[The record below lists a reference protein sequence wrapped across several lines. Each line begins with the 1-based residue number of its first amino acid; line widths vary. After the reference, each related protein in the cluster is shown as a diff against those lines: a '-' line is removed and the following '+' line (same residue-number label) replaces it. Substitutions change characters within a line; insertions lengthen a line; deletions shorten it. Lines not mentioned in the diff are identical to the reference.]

1 MITASRSKDIL
12 LILIMLILSNIKQLV
27 NTLHLVKTPPAIYYN
42 RKEGKRYSSSE
53 EFQVENSLQDKQII
67 SISPGGWQGFYMFGV
82 TKYIKDHYDLHN
94 FIYTGASAGAWN
106 SLFLSY
112 KHNNHDFFRII
123 SKNLIP
129 TKNIADVETNLKNIF
144 LTHFTDRDFA
154 LENIFLSVTSLQPY
168 MIQTHVYYNFYN
180 LEDALD
186 CCIASS
192 HIPFI
197 TSNRF
202 LNRYDGRITF
212 DGGLSMH
219 PYLDIHKPVLHIT
232 PQIWNKTDFHYE
244 KHDNRIIKFAEQGY
258 ADTIRYHHLLDPIFF
273 RCL

>member
-1 MITASRSKDIL
+1 MTYFKRVLYLSSIVV
-12 LILIMLILSNIKQLV
+12 LSNMKRFA
-27 NTLHLVKTPPAIYYN
+27 TSLHLVKTPPKIYYD
-42 RKEGKRYSSSE
+42 RKEGVQYLTSND
-53 EFQVENSLQDKQII
+53 FQENNNFQDKQII

-82 TKYIKDHYDLHN
+82 TKYIKDNYNLRN
-94 FIYTGASAGAWN
+94 FIFTGASAGSWN

-112 KHNNHDFFRII
+112 KHDNNDFYRIV
-123 SKNLIP
+123 SQNLSP

-144 LTHFTDRDFA
+144 LTHFTDTDFD
-154 LENIFLSVTSLQPY
+154 LKKIFLSVTSMQPY
-168 MIQTHVYYNFYN
+168 MIQTHVYYNFHN

-212 DGGLSMH
+212 DGGLSLH
-219 PYLDIHKPVLHIT
+219 PYLDIHPPVLHIT
-232 PQIWNKTDFHYE
+232 PQIWNKTDFRFE
-244 KHDNRIIKFAEQGY
+244 KQENRIIQFAEQGY
-258 ADTIRYHHLLDPIFF
+258 VDTINNRHLLDPIFSS
-273 RCL
+273 

>member
-1 MITASRSKDIL
+1 MVSFSKIKLVLCVIYMI
-12 LILIMLILSNIKQLV
+12 ILSNIKQF
-27 NTLHLVKTPPAIYYN
+27 TTSLHLVKSPPAIYYN
-42 RKEGKRYSSSE
+42 RKEGKQYLTSE
-53 EFQVENSLQDKQII
+53 EFQKQNCIQDKQII

-82 TKYIKDHYDLHN
+82 TKYIKDYYDLHN

-112 KHNNHDFFRII
+112 KHDDNDFYHLVSR
-123 SKNLIP
+123 NLSP

-144 LTHFTDRDFA
+144 LTQFTDDDFA

-202 LNRYDGRITF
+202 FNRYDGRITF

-219 PYLDIHKPVLHIT
+219 PYLNVHKPVLHIT
-232 PQIWNKTDFHYE
+232 PQIWNKRDFQN
-244 KHDNRIIKFAEQGY
+244 D
-258 ADTIRYHHLLDPIFF
+258 
-273 RCL
+273 